1 MQYTL
6 LVKQFL
12 LSVSILVLA
21 SCGGGS
27 EAPKP
32 PVNNDADKQVKATNF
47 PLLSAWQSYTSLG
60 TPREFTTSGSP
71 LCNGTGNEVRD
82 YLRPATGITLDQSG
96 QGTPISFVSLQ
107 ITTFS
112 ICPSVVETRYY
123 DANLHPIQI
132 EYMTEYGPTPAVI
145 PPEGEPYPEP
155 TSYQKIVT
163 YQYSAS
169 IPHVINENDDV
180 FIASSKILGRTC
192 EPTFIGRL
200 CSVNQIGSGD
210 LTVSARPDADESIFV
225 DFIETRASQGQ
236 LERITTTYRLASS
249 GALTRLAA
257 IAVQGETRVVKTYP

>member
-1 MQYTL
+1 ML
-6 LVKQFL
+6 LIKKFL
-12 LSVSILVLA
+12 LPVSILALA
-21 SCGGGS
+21 GCGGGS
-27 EAPKP
+27 EAPKTP
-32 PVNNDADKQVKATNF
+32 LKTDADQRVKATNF

-60 TPREFTTSGSP
+60 TPREFTVSGSP
-71 LCNGTGNEVRD
+71 RCNGTGNEVRA

-112 ICPSVVETRYY
+112 ICNSVIETRYY

-132 EYMTEYGPTPAVI
+132 EYMTEYGLTPAVI
-145 PPEGEPYPEP
+145 PPECEPYPEP

-180 FIASSKILGRTC
+180 LIASLEILDRTC
-192 EPTFIGRL
+192 ETTFIGSL

-236 LERITTTYRLASS
+236 LERITTTHRLASS
-249 GALTRLAA
+249 GALTRTAS
-257 IAVQGETRVVKTYP
+257 ITVQGETRVVTTYP